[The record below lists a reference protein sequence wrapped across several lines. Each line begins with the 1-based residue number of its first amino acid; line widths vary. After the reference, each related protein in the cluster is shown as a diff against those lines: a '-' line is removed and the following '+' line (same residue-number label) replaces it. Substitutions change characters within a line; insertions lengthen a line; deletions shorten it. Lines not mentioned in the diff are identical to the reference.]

1 MEEDK
6 KKKINDIKENI
17 KSLKTDLKEL
27 QNTCSHSA
35 TTIKFHVKTNGV
47 KKICNICQKVLGYP
61 TEDELRENDFL

>member
-6 KKKINDIKENI
+6 KKKINDIKDNI
-17 KSLKTDLKEL
+17 KSLKTDL
-27 QNTCSHSA
+27 
-35 TTIKFHVKTNGV
+35 